1 MNSELKFFTRQEY
14 KKPYAIQP
22 HTHPCFELV
31 YYLSGSGVTTVNGME
46 YEFSPGSIILTQA
59 NDIHSERATEPV
71 VVLFIG
77 FITDHTFVNGPFFT
91 DLEEKMLHTIME
103 IETEMKRKDYFYE
116 AVVNILTEKLL
127 YQIQRSSPR
136 EDKRKSDFAYILN
149 YMHANA
155 NQNITVEQIAY
166 TLGYNYDYFRQ
177 LFIKNVGQS
186 AKNYLMQLKLNNVKE
201 YLINFD
207 YSLYEIAQIT
217 GFSSTSHLCM
227 VFKKQFRISCAEFKK
242 NNKSINKG
250 HNIFTDI

>member
-116 AVVNILTEKLL
+116 AVVNLLTEKLL

-186 AKNYLMQLKLNNVKE
+186 AKNYLMHKNSMCL
-201 YLINFD
+201 
-207 YSLYEIAQIT
+207 T
-217 GFSSTSHLCM
+217 FSIIKILLFFFQHFTHFVLQS
-227 VFKKQFRISCAEFKK
+227 R
-242 NNKSINKG
+242 NKSIQNFFRDFF
-250 HNIFTDI
+250 NIYFSIYDNF